1 MRQLDMMARNL
12 AGRGFDG
19 TTGVIFQMAGRV
31 HQQADVMS
39 FIDVF
44 YLLTILFVS
53 LAVFAVLMR
62 KPSADA
68 AEAGGH

>member
-1 MRQLDMMARNL
+1 VISKLARNL
-12 AGRGFDG
+12 AGRDFDG
-19 TTGVIFQMAGRV
+19 TIGAISQMAGRV
-31 HQQADVMS
+31 HQQAVVMS